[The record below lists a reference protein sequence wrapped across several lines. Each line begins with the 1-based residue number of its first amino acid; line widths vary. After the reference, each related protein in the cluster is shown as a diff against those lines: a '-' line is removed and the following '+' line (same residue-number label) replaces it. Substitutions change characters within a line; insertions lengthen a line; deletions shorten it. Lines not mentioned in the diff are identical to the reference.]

1 MRMIKYIKYEILGL
15 TFQSVTF
22 YEIISV
28 KAPSSFFWTSFM
40 KGILGSTINLS
51 SSKVV
56 AGSICFFI
64 LFLGHL
70 DFLNRRNGREVV
82 FRLIKLTDSN
92 S

>member
-40 KGILGSTINLS
+40 KGILG
-51 SSKVV
+51 V
-56 AGSICFFI
+56 
-64 LFLGHL
+64 
-70 DFLNRRNGREVV
+70 R
-82 FRLIKLTDSN
+82 
-92 S
+92 